1 MGLASAAAMSWP
13 DRNTQFSRHWTPSHK
28 RKRRGL
34 PAPAPS
40 QTHVNAGK
48 LMITPPP
55 RKNQPTIE
63 AALIGLGWP
72 DLAARLAQRGGAA

>member
-63 AALIGLGWP
+63 AALIALGWP
-72 DLAARLAQRGGAA
+72 DLAARLARRGGAA